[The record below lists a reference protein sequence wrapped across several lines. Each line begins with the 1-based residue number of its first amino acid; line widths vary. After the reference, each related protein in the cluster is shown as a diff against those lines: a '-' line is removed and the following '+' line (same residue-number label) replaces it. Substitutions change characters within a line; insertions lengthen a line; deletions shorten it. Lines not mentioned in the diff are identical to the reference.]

1 MPTAKKSAH
10 HKLMQAAK
18 NYVNGVYIEHIPH
31 YSWVQALRDAGYKE
45 SYAMK
50 QCSTLWGS
58 AEQYIDEIQQT
69 VERKQSYDLAWVDS
83 EFRSLYDE
91 CRKKGDKTN
100 AKGCLDSLTRRLSG
114 FTDNINAKREE
125 VSSLSEQEQEL
136 LQANA
141 REMKLK
147 LADIGSEKATG

>member
-1 MPTAKKSAH
+1 MSGKPQQS
-10 HKLMQAAK
+10 HKLKQAAK
-18 NYVNGVYIEHIPH
+18 NYVNGVYVEHTPK
-31 YSWVQALRDAGYKE
+31 YSWFQAILDAGYSI
-45 SYAMK
+45 SYAK
-50 QCSTLWGS
+50 ARTAELWAR
-58 AEQYIDEIQQT
+58 AEKHINEILEKAEVKAKYGLEWADQ
-69 VERKQSYDLAWVDS
+69 ELRDL
-83 EFRSLYDE
+83 YNE
-91 CRKKGDKTN
+91 CRIKSDRTN
-100 AKGCLDSLTRRLSG
+100 AKGCLDSVIRRNSG